1 MRSRSDR
8 PGISV
13 MVVCLRTR
21 EPGSSYMKLTM
32 HGSGFTALH
41 DAVEPDCLEP
51 RGADRTGS

>member
-1 MRSRSDR
+1 MRSRADR

-21 EPGSSYMKLTM
+21 EPGSYMKLTM

-41 DAVEPDCLEP
+41 NAVEPDCLEP
-51 RGADRTGS
+51 RDADRTGS